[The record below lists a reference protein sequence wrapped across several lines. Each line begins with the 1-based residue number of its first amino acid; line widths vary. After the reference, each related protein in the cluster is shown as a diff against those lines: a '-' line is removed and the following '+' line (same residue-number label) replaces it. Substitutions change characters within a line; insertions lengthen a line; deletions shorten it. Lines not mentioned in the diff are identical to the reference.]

1 MIFPDFCFHQR
12 APRHQAKPRARHFA
26 KLTETEQLAER
37 RSKMNI
43 MLSTAGRRQGEAE
56 SFPVP
61 VSQGARA
68 GHYRRVRAH
77 YSEKSAEQAKSC
89 IPP

>member
-1 MIFPDFCFHQR
+1 M
-12 APRHQAKPRARHFA
+12 KPRAGHFA
-26 KLTETEQLAER
+26 KLTETEQLAKR

-43 MLSTAGRRQGEAE
+43 MLSTAGGRWGEAE

-61 VSQGARA
+61 VSQGAHV

-77 YSEKSAEQAKSC
+77 YGKNSAEQAKGC
-89 IPP
+89 VPP